1 MLDFHSGTELLAACA
16 ARSITIA
23 EAMQLREE
31 LVSETARETMR
42 AEMKKNLEVMREAV
56 SRGLVGDVRSLSGL
70 SGGDAAKLKSYSDG
84 SPLLGADACEAAA
97 AAMAVVEVNASMGRI
112 VAAPTAG
119 ASGILPGVLVCL
131 AERRGWSD
139 EALIDAL
146 FTAGAVGMLIAS
158 HATIAGA
165 DGGCQAETG
174 SAAAMT
180 AAALVE
186 LMGGTPEAALTA
198 AAISLKNVLGL
209 VCDPVAGLVECPCIK
224 RNGIGAVNA
233 LLSADLALAGVR
245 SHIPFDE
252 VVGAMRS
259 VGAVMRPELR
269 ETALGGLA
277 ATPTGRAIA
286 QRLRKKQPAGE
297 TSAE

>member
-1 MLDFHSGTELLAACA
+1 MVDFRTGTELLSVCKE
-16 ARSITIA
+16 RGIPIS

-31 LVSETARETMR
+31 HRSELNRDVIR
-42 AEMKKNLEVMREAV
+42 KEMKKSLSVMQESVA
-56 SRGLVGDVRSLSGL
+56 RGLRGDVRSLSGL
-70 SGGDAAKLKSYSDG
+70 SGGDAARLYQYAPG
-84 SPLLGADACEAAA
+84 SLLGEDAARAVA

-119 ASGILPGVLVCL
+119 ASGILPGVLVTL
-131 AERRGWSD
+131 SEKRGW
-139 EALIDAL
+139 EAAALIDAL

-174 SAAAMT
+174 SGAAMA

-186 LMGGTPEAALTA
+186 LNGGTPEMALHA

-209 VCDPVAGLVECPCIK
+209 VCDPVGGLVECPCIK
-224 RNGIGAVNA
+224 RNAIGAVNA
-233 LLSADLALAGVR
+233 ILSADLALAGIV

-252 VVGAMRS
+252 VVDAMRA

-277 ATPTGRAIA
+277 ATPTARLIA
-286 QRLRKKQPAGE
+286 
-297 TSAE
+297 AEVMGG

>member
-1 MLDFHSGTELLAACA
+1 MVDFRTGTELLSVCKE
-16 ARSITIA
+16 RGIPIS

-31 LVSETARETMR
+31 HRSELNRDVIR
-42 AEMKKNLEVMREAV
+42 KEMKKSLSVMQESVA
-56 SRGLVGDVRSLSGL
+56 RGLRGDVSSLSGL
-70 SGGDAAKLKSYSDG
+70 SGGDAARLYQYAPG
-84 SPLLGADACEAAA
+84 SLLGEDAARAVA

-119 ASGILPGVLVCL
+119 ASGILPGVLVTL
-131 AERRGWSD
+131 SEKRGW
-139 EALIDAL
+139 EAAALIDAL

-174 SAAAMT
+174 SGAAMA

-186 LMGGTPEAALTA
+186 LNGGTPEMALHA

-209 VCDPVAGLVECPCIK
+209 VCDPVGGLVECPCIK
-224 RNGIGAVNA
+224 RNAIGAINA
-233 LLSADLALAGVR
+233 ILSADLALAGIV

-252 VVGAMRS
+252 VVDAMRA

-277 ATPTGRAIA
+277 ATPTGREMAA
-286 QRLRKKQPAGE
+286 RLREGKTLEGF
-297 TSAE
+297 

>member
-1 MLDFHSGTELLAACA
+1 MVDFRTGTELLSVCKE
-16 ARSITIA
+16 RGIPIS

-31 LVSETARETMR
+31 HRSELNRDVIR
-42 AEMKKNLEVMREAV
+42 KEMKKSLSVMQESVA
-56 SRGLVGDVRSLSGL
+56 RGLRGDVRSLSGL
-70 SGGDAAKLKSYSDG
+70 SGGDAARLYQYAPG
-84 SPLLGADACEAAA
+84 SLLGEDAARAVA

-119 ASGILPGVLVCL
+119 ASGILPGVLVTL
-131 AERRGWSD
+131 SEKRGW
-139 EALIDAL
+139 EAAALIDAL

-174 SAAAMT
+174 SGAAMA

-186 LMGGTPEAALTA
+186 LNGGTPEMALHA

-209 VCDPVAGLVECPCIK
+209 VCDPVGGLVECPCIK
-224 RNGIGAVNA
+224 RNAIGAVNA
-233 LLSADLALAGVR
+233 ILSADLALAGIV

-252 VVGAMRS
+252 VVDAMRA

-277 ATPTGRAIA
+277 ATPTGREMAA
-286 QRLRKKQPAGE
+286 RLREGKTLEGF
-297 TSAE
+297 

>member
-1 MLDFHSGTELLAACA
+1 MVEFRSGAELLSVCKAQGI
-16 ARSITIA
+16 SIA

-31 LVSETARETMR
+31 HRSELGRSHIR
-42 AEMKKNLEVMREAV
+42 KEMKKSLAVMQEGVA
-56 SRGLVGDVRSLSGL
+56 RGLRGNVRSLSGL
-70 SGGDAAKLKSYSDG
+70 SGGDAARLDQYAPNS
-84 SPLLGADACEAAA
+84 LLGADAAHAAA

-119 ASGILPGVLVCL
+119 ASGILPGVLIGL
-131 AERRGWSD
+131 SEKRGWEE
-139 EALIDAL
+139 EALVDAL

-174 SAAAMT
+174 SGAAMA

-186 LMGGTPEAALTA
+186 LGGGTPEMALHA

-209 VCDPVAGLVECPCIK
+209 VCDPVGGLVECPCIK
-224 RNGIGAVNA
+224 RNAIGAVNA
-233 LLSADLALAGVR
+233 LLSADLALAGIV

-252 VVGAMRS
+252 VVDAMRA
-259 VGAVMRPELR
+259 VGAVMRPELK

-277 ATPTGRAIA
+277 GTPTGREMAA
-286 QRLRKKQPAGE
+286 RLREGKSLEGF
-297 TSAE
+297 